1 MKKNI
6 ICLLLITWSVASFS
20 QQTTTSKPPL
30 TKADYLKKS
39 KSQKT
44 GAWLLVGGGVAMMA
58 IALTIPIKESND
70 PFVMMY
76 NGYTGGGAILSL
88 IGALSA
94 LGSIPLFI
102 ASARNKRVANRTTAF
117 FKMEAIPVVGQT
129 GFVSRPY
136 PALAIKINL

>member
-1 MKKNI
+1 MKKII

-44 GAWLLVGGGVAMMA
+44 GAWLLVGGGAAMMA

-70 PFVMMY
+70 PFVLVQSY
-76 NGYTGGGAILSL
+76 ASGGGTVLVL
-88 IGALSA
+88 IGSLCG

-117 FKMEAIPVVGQT
+117 FKMEAVPVVGQT
-129 GFVSRPY
+129 GFVSRSF

>member
-1 MKKNI
+1 MKKII

-44 GAWLLVGGGVAMMA
+44 GAWLLVGGGAAMMA

-70 PFVMMY
+70 PFTY
-76 NGYTGGGAILSL
+76 INNGYTGGGVILSL
-88 IGALSA
+88 IGTLSA

-102 ASARNKRVANRTTAF
+102 ASARNKRKAMNATSF
-117 FKMEAIPVVGQT
+117 FKMETAPVVGQT
-129 GFVSRPY
+129 GFVSLSY